1 MSSAKT
7 VKRGELLF
15 KEGDK
20 ITSLIFIQ
28 AGNGTVCLQRPK
40 KNIEVMPIGPNQ
52 ILGETA
58 LMGGNTHTFSAVAN
72 SEIKFME
79 IPIDL
84 AKTQVDAAPQFL
96 KALIKSLNERLK
108 LALNDVRSNK
118 MEKDSSPCPEDQVA
132 KIFGTIYHTASH
144 KGAKDAADPKKM
156 TVDWLTMKQYA
167 QRIFVESPRRLEQAV
182 SLLVKLKLAAFE
194 MGKPPENPDGP
205 DEIMKVHYFDL
216 PAVEAF
222 FEFFQYYYFKG
233 GRGDILKIDD
243 TAIALL
249 NQFIKMGQSLEKDRF
264 GAVSIDMPKAVEVFK
279 EDMGINLSPGH
290 FAQLE
295 QKGIFAKRS
304 AKQDG
309 TIALSFELKEYET
322 TAKIWKILKE
332 IEKWNAAGFVDM
344 TEEEKPKKKPGAPS
358 CPNCSVEVL
367 PTAKFCQECGAKLE
381 MATKP
386 AA

>member
-144 KGAKDAADPKKM
+144 KGAKDAADPKKV

-222 FEFFQYYYFKG
+222 F
-233 GRGDILKIDD
+233 
-243 TAIALL
+243 
-249 NQFIKMGQSLEKDRF
+249 
-264 GAVSIDMPKAVEVFK
+264 
-279 EDMGINLSPGH
+279 
-290 FAQLE
+290 
-295 QKGIFAKRS
+295 
-304 AKQDG
+304 
-309 TIALSFELKEYET
+309 
-322 TAKIWKILKE
+322 
-332 IEKWNAAGFVDM
+332 
-344 TEEEKPKKKPGAPS
+344 
-358 CPNCSVEVL
+358 
-367 PTAKFCQECGAKLE
+367 
-381 MATKP
+381 
-386 AA
+386 